1 VSYNQLKII
10 IIKFKNQRKIKN
22 IKKKNPILAN
32 GVVESPHGQ
41 VGGGSATPK
50 LTMGVS
56 QPLLAKMGVVSHP
69 HWPRFH
75 FF

>member
-41 VGGGSATPK
+41 VGGGRTTPMALRGGSATPK
-50 LTMGVS
+50 KQNGGGRNNP
-56 QPLLAKMGVVSHP
+56 Q
-69 HWPRFH
+69 
-75 FF
+75 